1 MKITFKVYGCEIIEE
16 EKKTKNPTKA
26 PTQGNAMVPDVEI
39 AKREDLQKLQK
50 SPFQEPT
57 ATTSPKVEQKGA
69 TKSPAVE
76 KKVEKEA
83 AAVRKP

>member
-1 MKITFKVYGCEIIEE
+1 
-16 EKKTKNPTKA
+16 
-26 PTQGNAMVPDVEI
+26 MVPDVEI

-50 SPFQEPT
+50 SPFQEPVV
-57 ATTSPKVEQKGA
+57 TTSPKVDQKAA

-83 AAVRKP
+83 PAPVKKP

>member
-1 MKITFKVYGCEIIEE
+1 
-16 EKKTKNPTKA
+16 
-26 PTQGNAMVPDVEI
+26 MVPDVEI

-50 SPFQEPT
+50 SPFQEPV

-83 AAVRKP
+83 TTKKP